1 MPARRRPPDRPAA
14 SPSALPSS
22 ALPSSAFPAKAPLS
36 SAAAPTLSPAG
47 EPPPHQLSLFD
58 LPSIHAAP
66 APEASPSGGPGP
78 SAVSPPP
85 VAPRPRHPRGGQA
98 SPGDSPAPA
107 PPVSESAAAHRLP
120 PWRHPRAEREITLR
134 DARIA
139 YAVRRARR
147 SSIGFTVSTDGLV
160 VAAPRWVPLSDI
172 EAGLRAKGDWI
183 VRKLQEQAQ
192 RRHRLAAARVDWG
205 DGATLPFL
213 GQPLVL
219 VIDPRVTG
227 VVLDAAASETSPQA
241 VIGGVPHTCLR
252 VGLAH
257 DAQPEQVRDAVQGWL
272 QRQAVRLFTER
283 TEHFA
288 RALGVRVKAVRLS
301 SAQTRW
307 GSASADGTIRLN
319 WRLVHFALPT
329 IDYVVAHECAH
340 LRHMDHSPRFWD
352 VVRSVVPDLEA
363 ARGVLRDEIL
373 PLLD

>member
-1 MPARRRPPDRPAA
+1 MPVAPRRSSRRAAAPGAPGTAAA
-14 SPSALPSS
+14 SPSAFGLIPD
-22 ALPSSAFPAKAPLS
+22 APR
-36 SAAAPTLSPAG
+36 PT
-47 EPPPHQLSLFD
+47 QLSLFD
-58 LPSIHAAP
+58 LPLVRAP
-66 APEASPSGGPGP
+66 K
-78 SAVSPPP
+78 P
-85 VAPRPRHPRGGQA
+85 VAA
-98 SPGDSPAPA
+98 ATPGVAPSQPLAPVVVPVPAPA
-107 PPVSESAAAHRLP
+107 PASAAPPTHGAEPDRPAGPGGAAQAPAAHRLP

-160 VAAPRWVPLSDI
+160 VAAPRWVPLADI
-172 EAGLRAKGDWI
+172 ETGLRAKGDWI

-192 RRHRLAAARVDWG
+192 RRSRLAAARVDWG

-219 VIDPRVTG
+219 VVDPRVTG
-227 VVLDAAASETSPQA
+227 VLLDAAAAADAAQQ
-241 VIGGVPHTCLR
+241 VIGGVAHTCLR
-252 VGLAH
+252 VGLPHEAG
-257 DAQPEQVRDAVQGWL
+257 PEQVRDAVQGWL

-283 TEHFA
+283 TAHFA
-288 RALGVRVKAVRLS
+288 QRLGVQVKAVRLS

-319 WRLVHFALPT
+319 WRLVHFGLPT

-352 VVRSVVPDLEA
+352 VVRSVVPDLDT